1 MYILASTSAADAA
14 AAVASDAASAAAESV
29 GEAANRLEQIL
40 DYFLGKLSGFGS
52 NLLTAAI
59 VALVGWY
66 VIKFLVKAFS
76 KILFKS
82 KLDDSVA
89 SFLSSLISMALKVIL
104 VITVITTLGVQMSS
118 IVALVGSAG
127 LAIGLALQGCLSNFA
142 GGVLILVLKPFKV
155 GDYIIDGLGNE
166 GTVTNIDIIYT
177 KLLTSDNRA
186 VIVPNGSLANATLI
200 NVTQEKI
207 RRLDF
212 NVSVD
217 YSENIDK
224 VKGILME
231 LAEKDDF
238 VLKDQDYLAFVNKFD
253 PSAINMTLRV
263 WVTSENYW
271 TAKAEIQEMIKLS
284 FDRNNIVIPYDKLD
298 VNVINSK

>member
-1 MYILASTSAADAA
+1 MYILTSTSAADAA
-14 AAVASDAASAAAESV
+14 AEAASAAAESV
-29 GEAANRLEQIL
+29 SEAASRLEQIA
-40 DYFLGKLSGFGS
+40 DFFIEKLSGFGS
-52 NLLTAAI
+52 NLLTAGI
-59 VALVGWY
+59 VALAGWY
-66 VIKFLVKAFS
+66 IIKLIVKAFS

-89 SFLSSLISMALKVIL
+89 SFLSSLISMTLKVIL
-104 VITVITTLGVQMSS
+104 IITVITTLGVQMSS

-155 GDYIIDGLGNE
+155 GDYIIDGIGNE

-177 KLLTSDNRA
+177 KLLTADNRA

-200 NVTQEKI
+200 NVTQEDT
-207 RRLDF
+207 RRIDF

-217 YSENIDK
+217 YSEDIDK
-224 VKGILME
+224 VKGILLE

-263 WVTSENYW
+263 WVSSENYW
-271 TAKAEIQEMIKLS
+271 TAKAEIQVMIKIA